1 MPGAVDNPLKTGNQ
15 ISDYRFLV
23 PLLGLTFP
31 CFAVLDKALFAA
43 NPRLSQ
49 IKFID
54 FLFDQFDFDKKV
66 DDYPTWDVNHRE
78 IVRCVIYTAKSGSSR
93 IQLCVTF
100 NNGLSKFE
108 LGLITEQGQY
118 DFKWVVSTN
127 SYELPY
133 LETFV
138 EYSNSELGLAYEKV
152 SPYTYKINLERLL
165 EVTNQIIADS
175 C

>member
-1 MPGAVDNPLKTGNQ
+1 M
-15 ISDYRFLV
+15 SDYRFLV

-31 CFAVLDKALFAA
+31 CFAALDKALFAA

-54 FLFDQFDFDKKV
+54 FLFDHFDFYKIV
-66 DDYPTWDVNHRE
+66 DDYLTWDVNHRE
-78 IVRCVIYTAKSGSSR
+78 VVRCVIYAAKSESNR
-93 IQLCVTF
+93 IQLCAAF
-100 NNGLSKFE
+100 NHAVSKLE

-152 SPYTYKINLERLL
+152 APYTYKINFERLL
-165 EVTNQIIADS
+165 EVTNKTIPDS